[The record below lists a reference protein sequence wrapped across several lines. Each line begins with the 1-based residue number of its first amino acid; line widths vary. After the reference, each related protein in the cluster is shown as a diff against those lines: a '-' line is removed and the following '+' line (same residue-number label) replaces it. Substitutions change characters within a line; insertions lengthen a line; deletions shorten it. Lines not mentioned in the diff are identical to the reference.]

1 MDKKTNCLHYQ
12 VCDFIDCYDC
22 PHYITEQMY
31 IESLIEKVFGEMR
44 NVIISSKQK
53 NENTCSEN
61 IFKLNLKNK
70 YNCDLDFNKI
80 NFDEIKITIE
90 HLGNVHKKKEN

>member
-1 MDKKTNCLHYQ
+1 MDKKTDCLHCQ

-31 IESLIEKVFGEMR
+31 IENLLEKVFGE
-44 NVIISSKQK
+44 ISNLITPSKQK
-53 NENTCSEN
+53 NEKTFSEN
-61 IFKLNLKNK
+61 IFKLNLNR

-80 NFDEIKITIE
+80 GFIESEIK
-90 HLGNVHKKKEN
+90 